1 MGPQGPI
8 FAYNRSRMDEVWK
21 QIVVEAL
28 AVGLK
33 TSAGPVPGAKLRQL
47 ILKAAKRR
55 DLNYPPTGH
64 EQESFGDF
72 LKHFESIAL
81 VRRREGRDLVVAP
94 ADMPQLL
101 ADAPESGAT
110 RLREDIFEAFTRIPR
125 GLPPSEPWYVLSDDT
140 VVWLLP
146 TELSGSGE
154 LVKIPA
160 ATLELELGERK
171 SFIQSVDLAEDVKNL
186 IAGSLDTHSGL
197 GSFSKLIK
205 THGLS
210 QNWHRHRFQAVVRRI
225 RAWCTATGVPWRE
238 GWVSSSDAS
247 KRLAPIG
254 DDLPG
259 TNQRQL
265 FERLVQSLSEEDL
278 RRISVPLD
286 IVIKLIRE

>member
-1 MGPQGPI
+1 
-8 FAYNRSRMDEVWK
+8 MDEAWN
-21 QIVVEAL
+21 QIVAEAL

-33 TSAGPVPGAKLRQL
+33 TSNGPVPGAKLRQL
-47 ILKAAKRR
+47 ILKVAKKR
-55 DLNYPPTGH
+55 DLAFPPNGH

-72 LKHFESIAL
+72 LKQFESIAL
-81 VRRREGRDLVVAP
+81 VRRREGRDLLVAP

-101 ADAPESGAT
+101 ADAPESGVA

-125 GLPPSEPWYVLSDDT
+125 GLPPSEPWYVVSDDT

-171 SFIQSVDLAEDVKNL
+171 SFIQSADLAEDVRNR

-205 THGLS
+205 AHGLS
-210 QNWHRHRFQAVVRRI
+210 QMWHRHRFQAVVRRI
-225 RAWCTATGVPWRE
+225 RAWCTAAGVPWRE
-238 GWVSSSDAS
+238 EWVSSSDAS
-247 KRLAPIG
+247 KPLTPTG
-254 DDLPG
+254 DDLSG
-259 TNQRQL
+259 TNQRRL
-265 FERLVQSLSEEDL
+265 FERLVQSLSDEDL

-286 IVIKLIRE
+286 NLVLSRWT

>member
-1 MGPQGPI
+1 
-8 FAYNRSRMDEVWK
+8 MDEVWK

-28 AVGLK
+28 AAGLK

-55 DLNYPPTGH
+55 ELTYPPSGH

-72 LKHFESIAL
+72 LKYFESIVL

-171 SFIQSVDLAEDVKNL
+171 SFIQSVDLAEDIKNR
-186 IAGSLDTHSGL
+186 IAGSLDAHSGL

-210 QNWHRHRFQAVVRRI
+210 QTWHRHRFQAVARRI
-225 RAWCTATGVPWRE
+225 RAWCSATGVPWRE
-238 GWVSSSDAS
+238 EWVSSSDAS
-247 KRLAPIG
+247 KRLAPTG
-254 DDLPG
+254 DDLSG

-278 RRISVPLD
+278 RRISIPLD

>member
-1 MGPQGPI
+1 
-8 FAYNRSRMDEVWK
+8 MDEAWK
-21 QIVVEAL
+21 QIVAEAL

-33 TSAGPVPGAKLRQL
+33 TSDGPVPGAKLRQL
-47 ILKAAKRR
+47 ILRVAKRR
-55 DLNYPPTGH
+55 ALTYPPTGH

-101 ADAPESGAT
+101 ADAPESGGT

-171 SFIQSVDLAEDVKNL
+171 SFIQSVDLAEDVKNRL
-186 IAGSLDTHSGL
+186 AESLDTHSGL

-205 THGLS
+205 AHGLS
-210 QNWHRHRFQAVVRRI
+210 QIWHRHRFQAVVRRI
-225 RAWCTATGVPWRE
+225 RAWCTAAGVPWRE
-238 GWVSSSDAS
+238 EWVSSSDAS
-247 KRLAPIG
+247 KPLTPTG
-254 DDLPG
+254 DDLSG
-259 TNQRQL
+259 TNQRRL
-265 FERLVQSLSEEDL
+265 FERLVQSLSDEDL

-286 IVIKLIRE
+286 IVIKLVRE

>member
-1 MGPQGPI
+1 
-8 FAYNRSRMDEVWK
+8 MDETWK
-21 QIVVEAL
+21 QIVAEAL
-28 AVGLK
+28 AAGLK

-47 ILKAAKRR
+47 IFKGAKRR
-55 DLNYPPTGH
+55 DLTYPPSGH

-81 VRRREGRDLVVAP
+81 VHRREGRDLVVAP

-101 ADAPESGAT
+101 ADAPESGPT

-154 LVKIPA
+154 LIKIPA

-171 SFIQSVDLAEDVKNL
+171 SFIQSVDLAEDVKNRM
-186 IAGSLDTHSGL
+186 AGSLDTHSGL

-205 THGLS
+205 AHGLS
-210 QNWHRHRFQAVVRRI
+210 QIWHRHRFRAVVRRI
-225 RAWCTATGVPWRE
+225 RAWCTAAGVPWRDE
-238 GWVSSSDAS
+238 WVSSSDAS
-247 KRLAPIG
+247 KALTPTG
-254 DDLPG
+254 DNLPG

-265 FERLVQSLSEEDL
+265 FERLVESLTDEDL

>member
-1 MGPQGPI
+1 
-8 FAYNRSRMDEVWK
+8 MDEAWK
-21 QIVVEAL
+21 QIVAEAL
-28 AVGLK
+28 AVELK
-33 TSAGPVPGAKLRQL
+33 TSDGPVPGAKLRQL
-47 ILKAAKRR
+47 ILRVAKRR
-55 DLNYPPTGH
+55 ALTYPPTGH

-101 ADAPESGAT
+101 ADAPESGGT

-160 ATLELELGERK
+160 ATLELELRERK
-171 SFIQSVDLAEDVKNL
+171 SFIQSVDLAEDVKNRL
-186 IAGSLDTHSGL
+186 AESLDTHSGL

-205 THGLS
+205 AHGLS
-210 QNWHRHRFQAVVRRI
+210 QIWHRHRFQAVVRRS
-225 RAWCTATGVPWRE
+225 RAWCTAAGVPWRE
-238 GWVSSSDAS
+238 EWVSSSDAS
-247 KRLAPIG
+247 KPLTPTG
-254 DDLPG
+254 DDLSG
-259 TNQRQL
+259 TNQRRL
-265 FERLVQSLSEEDL
+265 FERLVQSLSDEDL

-286 IVIKLIRE
+286 IVIKLVRE

>member
-1 MGPQGPI
+1 
-8 FAYNRSRMDEVWK
+8 MDEAWK
-21 QIVVEAL
+21 QIVTEAL
-28 AVGLK
+28 AIGLK
-33 TSAGPVPGAKLRQL
+33 TSVGPVPGAKLRQL
-47 ILKAAKRR
+47 IFSVAKRR
-55 DLNYPPTGH
+55 DLTYPPSGH

-94 ADMPQLL
+94 ADMSELL

-125 GLPPSEPWYVLSDDT
+125 GAPPSEPWYVLSDDT
-140 VVWLLP
+140 IVWLLP

-160 ATLELELGERK
+160 ATLDLELGERK
-171 SFIQSVDLAEDVKNL
+171 SFIQSLDLAEDVRNRL
-186 IAGSLDTHSGL
+186 AGSLDTHSGL

-205 THGLS
+205 AHGFS
-210 QNWHRHRFQAVVRRI
+210 QIWHRHRFQAVVRRI
-225 RAWCTATGVPWRE
+225 RAWCAAAGVPWRE
-238 GWVSSSDAS
+238 EWISSSDAS
-247 KRLAPIG
+247 KPLRPTG

-265 FERLVQSLSEEDL
+265 FEHLVQSLTDDDL